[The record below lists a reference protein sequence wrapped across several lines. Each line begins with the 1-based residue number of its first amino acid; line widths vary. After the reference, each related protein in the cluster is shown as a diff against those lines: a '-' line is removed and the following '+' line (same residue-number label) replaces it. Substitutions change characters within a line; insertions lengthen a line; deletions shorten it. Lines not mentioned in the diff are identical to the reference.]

1 MQNTPFS
8 IILAAE
14 GEVLMMQN
22 NVIAGSSD
30 RGDGG
35 RGNLGKSRRGD
46 NMNSGR
52 DTAHRVAKPRRIEKL
67 TWHGA
72 YFHLSVLGFGH
83 VVAKLL
89 LHRHL
94 FFGRTGAR

>member
-46 NMNSGR
+46 NMNSGS
-52 DTAHRVAKPRRIEKL
+52 DTAHRVAKPRRFEAL
-67 TWHGA
+67 TWLGEGA
-72 YFHLSVLGFGH
+72 FDASVISF
-83 VVAKLL
+83 
-89 LHRHL
+89 
-94 FFGRTGAR
+94 TGSDRRRRM

>member
-52 DTAHRVAKPRRIEKL
+52 DTAHRVAKPRRFEAL
-67 TWHGA
+67 TWLGGGA
-72 YFHLSVLGFGH
+72 FDASVISFMLIGMIATQ
-83 VVAKLL
+83 V
-89 LHRHL
+89 
-94 FFGRTGAR
+94 

>member
-52 DTAHRVAKPRRIEKL
+52 DTAHRVAKPRRFEAL
-67 TWHGA
+67 TWLGG
-72 YFHLSVLGFGH
+72 YFHSLRRKGK
-83 VVAKLL
+83 A
-89 LHRHL
+89 
-94 FFGRTGAR
+94 